1 MYVQVTATY
10 KLLVH
15 IKVVYTCTCICTSY
29 CCIQVTGTYTHV
41 GFEIHLEQNHKTI
54 ALFPDMTLS
63 YLSPLS
69 HTCCIPYE
77 EACSLTTWQYSH
89 MLLALKYKP
98 TTSLVKI
105 SFSLLCMTYFNLF
118 CVVHTFF
125 GYTYTCMLHFTRI
138 YYN

>member
-54 ALFPDMTLS
+54 ATFPDMT
-63 YLSPLS
+63 YLTCLPFPTPAASPMKK
-69 HTCCIPYE
+69 P
-77 EACSLTTWQYSH
+77 
-89 MLLALKYKP
+89 AL
-98 TTSLVKI
+98 
-105 SFSLLCMTYFNLF
+105 
-118 CVVHTFF
+118 
-125 GYTYTCMLHFTRI
+125 
-138 YYN
+138 